1 MELILKPFKGV
12 GDFNFGDSIASVTDN
27 FDYELI
33 PLEDEGGSDLYAL
46 EDIPVTLG
54 VNDDVIDAVFCDEEC
69 IYKGKNII
77 GMTIEEF
84 MSHTGEKYHG
94 DVEEEEDEDD
104 DVPVYIYEFEE
115 IGIQIWE
122 KGKGGSI
129 ISVIASD
136 PSEED

>member
-12 GDFNFGDSIASVTDN
+12 GDFNFGDPIAPVMTKYDHEHISLQ
-27 FDYELI
+27 E
-33 PLEDEGGSDLYAL
+33 EGGGDLYAL
-46 EDIPVTLG
+46 EDIPVSLG
-54 VNDDVIDAVFCDEEC
+54 VTDELIDAVFCDEEC

-84 MSHTGEKYHG
+84 MTHTGEKYHG

-104 DVPVYIYEFEE
+104 DIPVYIYEFEE
-115 IGIQIWE
+115 IGIQVWE

-129 ISVIASD
+129 VSVVASD
-136 PSEED
+136 PSEDE